1 MRHQLNNLNIA
12 TVLESNNIYVHS
24 NQENLEGTYRIC
36 DCSFCRE
43 ETSDS
48 LETNLNKDMPL
59 ESKPPGYMPG
69 HYLKP
74 QNSSRKIGF
83 PAASLTVP
91 WGVFPR

>member
-1 MRHQLNNLNIA
+1 MGNRIDNFNFV
-12 TVLESNNIYVHS
+12 TDLESNIYVHT

-48 LETNLNKDMPL
+48 FETSLDKDVVL
-59 ESKPPGYMPG
+59 KSKPPGYMPG
-69 HYLKP
+69 HYPKP
-74 QNSSRKIGF
+74 QISSNKMGF
-83 PAASLTVP
+83 RATPLTVP